1 MIERLLDY
9 AELMRLHR
17 PIGIYLLLWPTLW
30 ALWLAADGSPRQA
43 VLLIF
48 ITGVVVAR
56 SAGCVINDYVDRNID
71 PLVSRTRQR
80 PIASGRISARQAIA
94 VFVVLSAVALGLVL
108 MTNTLTAL
116 MSLVALAL
124 AISYPFMKRFHAL
137 PQLHLGLA
145 FGWAIPMAYTA
156 QTGSF
161 PPATGW
167 LLYLASICWSIA
179 YDTIYAMADKEDDR
193 RIGVKSTAL
202 LFGNYDRLMI
212 GVFQLLM
219 LSGLALVGYRKDL
232 DLIYY
237 AGLLIAAVFFIYQQY
252 LIRHRQAA
260 DCITAFS
267 NNNYVG
273 MAVFAALLIALL

>member
-9 AELMRLHR
+9 AELIRLHR

-30 ALWLAADGSPRQA
+30 ALWLAADGSPNQA

-48 ITGVVVAR
+48 IAGVIVTR
-56 SAGCVINDYVDRNID
+56 SAGCVINDYADRNID
-71 PLVSRTRQR
+71 PLVTRTRQR
-80 PIASGRISARQAIA
+80 PIASGRISARQAIV

-108 MTNTLTAL
+108 MTNTLTVL

-161 PPATGW
+161 PPAIGW

-212 GVFQLLM
+212 GVFQLLT
-219 LSGLALVGYRKDL
+219 LSVLALVGYYKGL

-237 AGLLIAAVFFIYQQY
+237 AGLLIAVAFFIYQQY
-252 LIRHRQAA
+252 LIRHRQAES
-260 DCITAFS
+260 CIAAFT

-273 MAVFAALLIALL
+273 MVVFVALLIALL